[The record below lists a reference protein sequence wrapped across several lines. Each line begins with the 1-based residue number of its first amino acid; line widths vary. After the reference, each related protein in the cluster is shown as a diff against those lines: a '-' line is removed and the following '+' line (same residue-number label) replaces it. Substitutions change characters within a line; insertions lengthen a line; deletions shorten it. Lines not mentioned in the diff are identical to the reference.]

1 MSLGIGIIGAGIMG
15 ADHAQTVARHLPGA
29 HLAAISDIDPARA
42 TKAAMESGAR
52 KVLADPF
59 AVIAD
64 AAVDAVIVASPDATH
79 AALVLACLEAGK
91 PVLCEK
97 PLAATVD
104 ECLQIVAAEAK
115 LGKTLVQV
123 GFMRRFDPAYV
134 QMKATL
140 DGGSLGAAVL
150 LHCVH
155 RNVSPA
161 YAFEPFMAIANSAVH
176 EIDIARWL
184 LGSDYVRAIVTRSR
198 KARPADPILLT
209 LETASGA
216 LASIEVFIN
225 AGYGYDVRG
234 ELVCETGTVT
244 LAPGLGNAIRHARTD
259 SFGFAAD
266 WRPRFAEAYRLE
278 LQSWVR
284 GIGTGQYEGASA
296 WDGYVATEVAIAC
309 VRALDTGAPVEIQ
322 LAERPA

>member
-1 MSLGIGIIGAGIMG
+1 MSVGIGIVGAGIMG
-15 ADHAQTVARHLPGA
+15 ADHARTVARHLLGA
-29 HLAAISDIDPARA
+29 HLAAISDLDAVRA
-42 TKAAMESGAR
+42 NKAAMENGAR

-59 AVIAD
+59 AVIGD
-64 AAVDAVIVASPDATH
+64 ASVDAVIVASPDATH
-79 AALVLACLEAGK
+79 AALVLACLAACK

-97 PLAATVD
+97 PLAATVE
-104 ECLQIVAAEAK
+104 ECLAIVAAEAK
-115 LGKTLVQV
+115 LGRTLVQI

-134 QMKATL
+134 EMKATL
-140 DGGSLGAAVL
+140 ESGTLGGAVL

-216 LASIEVFIN
+216 LVSIEVFIN

-234 ELVCETGTVT
+234 ELVCEQGTVT

-259 SFGFAAD
+259 SYAFAAD

-284 GIGTGQYEGASA
+284 GIGSGHFEGAGA
-296 WDGYVATEVAIAC
+296 WDGYVATEVANAC
-309 VRALDTGAPVEIQ
+309 VRALEMGAPVDIH